1 MENYFFLI
9 LVAVVGLIRWLSQ
22 AAENKRNAET
32 TKRNAAP
39 LAPSSSPAPARGA
52 PQTEEE
58 RTRKFLEALGVPTT
72 NTPPPRVEPRP
83 ITPRPAPAGRK
94 ILPVD
99 PFPLPR
105 GRVNEPRPP
114 VLVAPPPLPSVIAPV
129 EIPSVMLAPVRMS
142 RVATEFEVQEVGA
155 ASVPTKSDTAI
166 TTLAARLATPQG
178 LREAMVLREI
188 FGPPR
193 SIQPLAHRAVV

>member
-22 AAENKRNAET
+22 AAEKKRNTET
-32 TKRNAAP
+32 TKRNVAP
-39 LAPSSSPAPARGA
+39 E
-52 PQTEEE
+52 TEEE
-58 RTRKFLEALGVPTT
+58 RTRKFLEALGVPTA

-83 ITPRPAPAGRK
+83 ITPRPAPANRK

-99 PFPLPR
+99 PFPVPR

-129 EIPSVMLAPVRMS
+129 AEIPSVMLAPVRMS
-142 RVATEFEVQEVGA
+142 RVATEFEVQEIGA
-155 ASVPTKSDTAI
+155 ASVPIKSDTTI
-166 TTLAARLATPQG
+166 STLAARLASPQG
-178 LREAMVLREI
+178 LREAMVLREV

-193 SIQPLAHRAVV
+193 SLQPLAHRAAV